1 VIGFLRRIRDDR
13 YRRANNRRRTE
24 EIMGWICVPLILF
37 LGWSAFRAW
46 DEVNAARASAAP
58 PEQII
63 PSTTTIRRN

>member
-1 VIGFLRRIRDDR
+1 VIGFFRRIREDR
-13 YRRANNRRRTE
+13 YRRASNRRRTE

-46 DEVNAARASAAP
+46 EEMNAGRASAG
-58 PEQII
+58 PEPVF